1 MIGVYI
7 GTTGSYSVIS
17 LKDSPITPDT
27 PTGVLYVLKTA
38 LPSGINPGDFVY
50 FENTSGNIATNV
62 RAAIKTTSRNAQFF
76 EVDTWS

>member
-1 MIGVYI
+1 MLGSFVYAM
-7 GTTGSYSVIS
+7 GTYSIIS

-38 LPSGINPGDFVY
+38 MPAGINPGDFVY
-50 FENTSGNIATNV
+50 FESSDGQTAVNV
-62 RAAIKTTSRNAQFF
+62 RAAIKTTSRNAMNY